1 MTQDPK
7 SDPIYA
13 EVAQRLYQQLQPQL
27 AKPTLMDYAAMPG
40 QGIME
45 TTHAIATGLGVGG
58 GDAMTQELARRRPPG
73 SDTLTGQVL
82 TGAGSTVP
90 FLASGGV
97 GAAAEALGA
106 TTATGAALTTA
117 TVGGLGMAAEGGNGY
132 LRAKAA
138 GATEE
143 QALAAGFLT
152 APGGLLEIVPTA
164 KWAQRFGGVLGRL
177 SAKEGGSLIRTMV
190 QEGAENALQE
200 FGQDYWANLIAKE
213 IHSPE
218 EAASLLEAAQSAPS
232 SAIVGALFG
241 AASHYYAAHT
251 PAETPQVPVPQVT
264 PTQVAPV
271 VNTEAEDA
279 AISRMTPEESK
290 KWNEEAYR
298 RGVERV
304 IVPADVLEK
313 RGLTRPEEYRQ
324 ERARELMD
332 KPISELRKL
341 LTSVTFN
348 EERELKEAHPE
359 RDDKWFANVAD
370 LRAKARDPFD
380 PAGDRAALEL
390 KRLGIEPAAA
400 RPYHAEDV
408 LNAIW
413 AKEGANAVAAERAAQ
428 VYEETGSRHK
438 AAIAGDEVRG
448 GIVEEAKADD
458 LIGLGP
464 VYSPFGSPPA
474 DDEATL
480 GTVIGRK
487 MQGTLENTLPPGVQ
501 PVNKQQ
507 VMDSYLNV
515 LRQAGSDSKM
525 LQGGV
530 PEQYAGTYHPLN
542 NVVRETIWG
551 DLATASH
558 EIGHALERAVFGF
571 DPAQSPWSGAAAAQK
586 NVSAKM
592 QGELYRLG
600 KDLYKDVVPNGGYL
614 REGFSEYTRLWLTNH
629 DVLMQQAPEFTR
641 WFETELL
648 PKYPNVMEAM
658 KAARE
663 SSDIYRAQGS
673 HARADAQRVQE
684 NSLANRAAKAM
695 KMARYLTSNQ
705 AWVNSQVFATKFD
718 EHMEKR
724 LGRPLGR
731 TESVNEAVNASRLV
745 SAAALKQL
753 VEDGTTLDDGSTV
766 TGASLKQ
773 VLAPIAG
780 REEELFEV
788 LYARTARARWD
799 FRTQALD
806 PNTGKPVQGVSVAT
820 PADPGISLA
829 DAEHILQTADPLVLE
844 AAQGIHDWLQRVTD
858 FIASVDPDLGNKL
871 RTLGDAQD
879 ALHPGGWD
887 NFWMPLRRWAEHF
900 NDPLS
905 SPRESTRGKSRR
917 AEVTKQA
924 KGSGLPVKDILP
936 EMLKAVR
943 ERIEMAYMRV
953 PVARMLDIADVYPEY
968 AAPFI
973 RVAGE
978 EDVLATK
985 EALAAAAKPL
995 VDGGPVEG
1003 DIDTIG
1009 SLVSYLQAPVYNAM
1023 TRDPIIPFYRNG
1035 KMRYYE
1041 VDRTVYTGM
1050 LAMNQQQLRSSLA
1063 IILNKL
1069 KNFSVMTTTGLSPR
1083 FGAILNPMIDLPVF
1097 VLNTKYYANPV
1108 AALGTWLR
1116 YSTYSFMDGLSNG
1129 RFHKMMQDPA
1139 YEAYKKILL
1148 EYGQS
1153 YHVNSG
1159 RADVTA
1165 NRLLR
1170 TRTANNLS
1178 PANMVDFVASIV
1190 SATEKAGR
1198 VSEMKGALKAIGW
1211 DFKSPLTPE
1220 QVMMARIAGKQVTVD
1235 YTQAGDIARQAN
1247 QFIPFFNAPI
1257 QGTVA
1262 IARGAKHHPYRFA
1275 AYMAAFMALTMKLW
1289 DKNKDD
1295 EDYIELPIEQR
1306 ARYWHFKVNVNG
1318 RPEFF
1323 RVKKPQEIAVITSI
1337 VEELADA
1344 DYRKRGVKLGELASS
1359 TASLMLPGVSA
1370 PYMVEPLQLAL
1381 NKDFR
1386 TGQNIM
1392 PQRLESLD
1400 AAGYAYEQT
1409 NEWITKA
1416 ANFIGRTINVSP
1428 IKVDHFLNAYFSGLG
1443 QDVLNAV
1450 GLGADLG
1457 EREPTASDMLI
1468 LGAAFKRG
1476 GPTTMQS
1483 QAFVDFYRA
1492 LEIADGRSKSKE
1504 HPETPE
1510 QFRIR
1515 KMLEDAGAAI
1525 NSIQYVRDN
1534 YLKTNKDRDAA
1545 MAEMRTM
1552 ARKAADMAVAG
1563 IADPYVFEIQKN
1575 IASMKRQALDMKAG
1589 KIPFQGVL
1597 R

>member
-1 MTQDPK
+1 VTQDPK

-45 TTHAIATGLGVGG
+45 TTHAVATGLGIGG

-264 PTQVAPV
+264 PTPVAPQV
-271 VNTEAEDA
+271 VTPPSPITPPSPVTE
-279 AISRMTPEESK
+279 
-290 KWNEEAYR
+290 
-298 RGVERV
+298 
-304 IVPADVLEK
+304 
-313 RGLTRPEEYRQ
+313 
-324 ERARELMD
+324 
-332 KPISELRKL
+332 
-341 LTSVTFN
+341 
-348 EERELKEAHPE
+348 
-359 RDDKWFANVAD
+359 VA
-370 LRAKARDPFD
+370 P
-380 PAGDRAALEL
+380 P
-390 KRLGIEPAAA
+390 
-400 RPYHAEDV
+400 
-408 LNAIW
+408 
-413 AKEGANAVAAERAAQ
+413 
-428 VYEETGSRHK
+428 
-438 AAIAGDEVRG
+438 
-448 GIVEEAKADD
+448 VEEAAAEAVAPTEEIIPPTDP
-458 LIGLGP
+458 GT
-464 VYSPFGSPPA
+464 VMGSPPA

-480 GTVIGRK
+480 GAVIGRK
-487 MQGTLENTLPPGVQ
+487 MQGTLDNTLPPGVK

-844 AAQGIHDWLQRVTD
+844 AAQGIHDWLERVTD

-1009 SLVSYLQAPVYNAM
+1009 SLVSYLQAPVYNAL

-1097 VLNTKYYANPV
+1097 VLNTKYYANPA

-1116 YSTYSFMDGLSNG
+1116 YSAYSFVDGLSNG
-1129 RFHKMMQDPA
+1129 QLHKFMQDPA

-1257 QGTVA
+1257 QGSVA

-1386 TGQNIM
+1386 TGQDIV
-1392 PQRLESLD
+1392 PQRLGSLD

-1409 NEWITKA
+1409 NEWTSKA
-1416 ANFIGRTINVSP
+1416 ANLIGRTLNVSP
-1428 IKVDHFLNAYFSGLG
+1428 IKVDHFMNAYFSGLG
-1443 QDVLNAV
+1443 QDTLNAV

-1457 EREPTASDMLI
+1457 EKEPPASDMLI

-1575 IASMKRQALDMKAG
+1575 IASMKRKMLDMKAG
-1589 KIPFQGVL
+1589 KIPFQGAI